1 MPHRHKM
8 PKVLGITGGI
18 ATGKSTVLRMLGELG
33 AETLSADDLA
43 REVLAKGSEGYRE
56 TVERFG
62 DAILTP
68 DGEID
73 RSALAAIVFGDES
86 ARQVLNSITHPRII
100 AAIQRRIDEFRTDPP
115 SPDAVLAV
123 EIPLL
128 IECGLEEI
136 VDEVVVVAA
145 EPATQVSRLTTRSRM
160 SAEEARRRLAAQMP
174 IESKIEHADRVIRN
188 EGTMEELREA
198 VRATWQDIGLAQT

>member
-1 MPHRHKM
+1 M

-73 RSALAAIVFGDES
+73 RPALAAIVFGDES
-86 ARQVLNSITHPRII
+86 ARQVLNAITHPRII
-100 AAIQRRIDEFRTDPP
+100 AAIQRRIDEFRTKPP

-160 SAEEARRRLAAQMP
+160 SAEQARRRLAAQMP

>member
-73 RSALAAIVFGDES
+73 RPALAAIVFGDES
-86 ARQVLNSITHPRII
+86 ARQVLNAITHPRII
-100 AAIQRRIDEFRTDPP
+100 AAIQRRIDEFRTKPP

-160 SAEEARRRLAAQMP
+160 SAEQARRRLAAQMP